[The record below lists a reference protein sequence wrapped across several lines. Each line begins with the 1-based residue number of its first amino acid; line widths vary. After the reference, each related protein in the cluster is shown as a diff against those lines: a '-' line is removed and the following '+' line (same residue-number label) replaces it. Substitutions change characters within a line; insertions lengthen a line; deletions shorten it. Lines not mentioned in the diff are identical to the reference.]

1 MTEPHRTEVKARNI
15 GEYVVGS
22 EKNRRVVIVTAVVH
36 IELHETLIRYFRE
49 GLGRNHR
56 EVEHVLH
63 IAVID
68 RHLHLIVKEVRSGDD
83 KGIHPVIEVRDKE
96 ISGRVGESLS
106 ELGRPLIE
114 NDLGIL
120 YRNSPFAA
128 HYSSLDS
135 TGKFLGEKDCT
146 REYRSN

>member
-1 MTEPHRTEVKARNI
+1 M
-15 GEYVVGS
+15 
-22 EKNRRVVIVTAVVH
+22 
-36 IELHETLIRYFRE
+36 
-49 GLGRNHR
+49 
-56 EVEHVLH
+56 
-63 IAVID
+63 
-68 RHLHLIVKEVRSGDD
+68 IVKEVRGSDN